1 MLDALK
7 NLTGGS
13 RTKKQAADFEA
24 LIGGSMPC
32 SHRTMRRRWGCPT
45 DCGFT
50 ARGTR
55 VVTNV
60 KKSRIARPIGISRRP
75 VAAR

>member
-24 LIGGSMPC
+24 LILAAKEEQSALDALLAQI
-32 SHRTMRRRWGCPT
+32 TMRGSKV
-45 DCGFT
+45 GM
-50 ARGTR
+50 
-55 VVTNV
+55 
-60 KKSRIARPIGISRRP
+60 SH
-75 VAAR
+75 